1 MHRFVNMIL
10 HHCHLCWFI
19 NHNVI
24 KPANKSNYH
33 SSHYWPFSFADSR
46 TLPYVEVASVIYVSL
61 FFMFSVIFYKSISF
75 FLEVGLEEW
84 VSVFWLK
91 HGQEIRYVTKLLSP
105 CHTKG
110 TREMVAEDLVKCI
123 TSTILRDGSVV
134 LSRLPHSNQQ
144 SCACV
149 CN

>member
-1 MHRFVNMIL
+1 MHHFVTMIL
-10 HHCHLCWFI
+10 HHCHLCGFI

-61 FFMFSVIFYKSISF
+61 FFMFSVGFYKSISF

-84 VSVFWLK
+84 VSVLWLK
-91 HGQEIRYVTKLLSP
+91 HGRKIRYVTKLLSP

-123 TSTILRDGSVV
+123 TSTILRDDSVV
-134 LSRLPHSNQQ
+134 LSQLTHSD
-144 SCACV
+144 
-149 CN
+149 